1 MLYTVYLRTN
11 LINGKQYVGQTKNF
25 ENRERGWKCLKY
37 RYANKFIQIDREKYG
52 IDNWKTEKL
61 AEVDNREEAWELEE
75 KYIRQ
80 FNTKFPNGYN
90 KAYGGK
96 TNKGGNEGYHN
107 GKEFEKGHTPWNKG
121 KKGIHLSQKTEFK
134 PKPIIQLKNGEAI
147 KVWNS
152 IKDAA
157 DNVPKANTSPISK
170 CCRGIAKTC
179 AGYQWMYKED
189 YDEMLASQ
197 SNLNELCSLGT

>member
-96 TNKGGNEGYHN
+96 TNKGGNVGYHN

-121 KKGIHLSQKTEFK
+121 KKRIHLSQKTEFK

-157 DNVPKANTSPISK
+157 DNVQKANTSPISK

-197 SNLNELCSLGT
+197 SNLNELCSL